1 MIKEIND
8 DTRDSMAKVIE
19 TLQRDLSRT
28 RTGRANLSI
37 LDGIRVDYYGT
48 STPLNQVAAL
58 TVVDPRMISIKPWD
72 KSLIAIIEKSII
84 ASDLGLNPNSD
95 GEMLRL
101 PIPPL
106 TQERRM
112 ELAKGVRKQGEDA
125 KISIRNIRRDAKTLL
140 DALEGISEDDV
151 TRAHKAVQ
159 DTTDEHVKKVDEV
172 ISKKEKEIT
181 DIQ

>member
-1 MIKEIND
+1 MIKEIID
-8 DTRDSMAKVIE
+8 DTRDSMGKVIE
-19 TLQRDLSRT
+19 NLQRDLTRT

-72 KSLIAIIEKSII
+72 KSLLPIIEKAII
-84 ASDLGLNPNSD
+84 SSDLGLNPGSD
-95 GEMLRL
+95 GELLRL

-106 TQERRM
+106 TQERRQ

-125 KISIRNIRRDAKTLL
+125 KIAIRNIRRDAKTLL
-140 DALEGISEDDV
+140 DDLDGVSEDDV
-151 TRAHKAVQ
+151 TRAHKSVQ
-159 DTTDEHVKKVDEV
+159 DTTDEHVKRVDDV
-172 ISKKEKEIT
+172 VAKKEKEIT
-181 DIQ
+181 EI